1 MKKVI
6 TAIDISAAR
15 KTGATQLA
23 VPAGGIVTPQA
34 ADDAR
39 SYGITLV
46 REGGAS
52 AASRSIPAIPAPA
65 FASPS
70 RLAAPDSAAVA
81 EVRRQVLAKVGA
93 TADPARVD
101 EAIRLVFG
109 TGPVSAGGDSP
120 YLRRAGGVTQ
130 VRHAAL
136 PAGASSGPQA
146 TPGGVQM
153 IEALVPA
160 EGSPGV
166 SYMSWEQSSFAW
178 TFSQSEVLVVLEGEL
193 RLTCEGA
200 EVTALVGDAL
210 RIAAGSAVTLAAKNR
225 VRCVL
230 SSWSAS

>member
-15 KTGATQLA
+15 KAGATQLV

-39 SYGITLV
+39 GYGITLV
-46 REGGAS
+46 REGGAY
-52 AASRSIPAIPAPA
+52 AASRSIPAASAQTLAP
-65 FASPS
+65 PS

-93 TADPARVD
+93 GADPARVD

-109 TGPVSAGGDSP
+109 AGPLSAEDTP
-120 YLRRAGGVTQ
+120 YLRHAGGVTQ

-146 TPGGVQM
+146 VPGGVQM

-178 TFSQSEVLVVLEGEL
+178 TFPQAEVLVVLEGEL
-193 RLTCEGA
+193 RLTCEGNDL
-200 EVTALVGDAL
+200 TALAGDAL

-230 SSWSAS
+230 SSWATI

>member
-15 KTGATQLA
+15 KAGATQLA

-39 SYGITLV
+39 SYGINLV
-46 REGGAS
+46 REGGSTVSPRS
-52 AASRSIPAIPAPA
+52 APAPA

-70 RLAAPDSAAVA
+70 RVAAPDSAAVA

-93 TADPARVD
+93 AADPARVD

-109 TGPVSAGGDSP
+109 TGPVSAGDTP
-120 YLRRAGGVTQ
+120 YLRHAGGVTQ

-146 TPGGVQM
+146 APGGVQM

-160 EGSPGV
+160 KDSPGV

-178 TFSQSEVLVVLEGEL
+178 TFSQAEVLVVLEGEL

-200 EVTALVGDAL
+200 EVTALAGDAL
-210 RIAAGSAVTLAAKNR
+210 RITAGSAVTLAAKNR

-230 SSWSAS
+230 SSWSAL